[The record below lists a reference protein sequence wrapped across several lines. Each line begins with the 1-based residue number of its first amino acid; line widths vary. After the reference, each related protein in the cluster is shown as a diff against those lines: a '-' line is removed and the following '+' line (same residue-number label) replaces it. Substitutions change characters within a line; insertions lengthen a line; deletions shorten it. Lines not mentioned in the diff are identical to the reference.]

1 MPNRPAA
8 TVRIPAALHDE
19 VTEVAERRGISPAW
33 VVASAI
39 RHALED
45 PAWIYA
51 DARPDGGGDGGE
63 R

>member
-1 MPNRPAA
+1 VAEPAPLRLPPDLEA
-8 TVRIPAALHDE
+8 DVLA
-19 VTEVAERRGISPAW
+19 VAERRGIPPAW

-39 RHALED
+39 RRALAD
-45 PAWIYA
+45 PAWVYA